1 MPSFRLTLSYDGT
14 AFGGS
19 QIQPGQR
26 TVQGEL
32 EAALRRLGGLEADTT
47 FSGRTDRGVHAFG
60 QVVAV
65 SFPEWRATAGD
76 LERAL
81 AARLPGDMA
90 ARDVVESNTAFN
102 PRFDAVWREYRYWI
116 VPGVMSP
123 FLGRYAWL
131 LRDGGD
137 TARMNEAA
145 KLLLG
150 THDFASFAGG
160 GEGVPWSERATRRRG
175 TTRTLLRCAV
185 RHLEVGL
192 GPGRDAGAEA
202 LEVRVA
208 ADGFLPRM
216 VRNITGALVEV
227 GQGRREPTW
236 IGEILA
242 VKDRRHGSA
251 VAPAHGLTL
260 WRVGF
265 PGDALVDE

>member
-1 MPSFRLTLSYDGT
+1 MPSFRLTLSYDGS
-14 AFGGS
+14 AFAGS

-32 EAALRRLGGLEADTT
+32 ESALRRLGGAEASTT
-47 FSGRTDRGVHAFG
+47 FAGRTDRGVHAFG

-65 SFPEWRATAGD
+65 NFPEWRASAGE

-90 ARDVVESNTAFN
+90 ARRVADSDIAFN

-116 VPGVMSP
+116 VSGVLSP
-123 FLGRYAWL
+123 FMGRYAWL
-131 LRDGGD
+131 LRDGSD
-137 TARMNEAA
+137 AARMNEAA
-145 KLLLG
+145 SLLLG

-160 GEGVPWSERATRRRG
+160 GEGVPWSERSTRKHG

-185 RHLEVGL
+185 RTMELTP
-192 GPGRDAGAEA
+192 GPGRDTGAAG
-202 LEVRVA
+202 LEFRVA

-227 GQGRREPTW
+227 GQGRQEPAW

-242 VKDRRHGSA
+242 AKDRRQGSEL
-251 VAPAHGLTL
+251 APAHGLTL
-260 WRVGF
+260 WRVGY